1 MRVGA
6 DCDIPAAQLAE
17 TPYERF
23 VGQGSSDWLEQPR
36 NIDFEGFFV
45 LYKYTENAVN
55 LLGVQGQ
62 IGIIALSLDYVAQR
76 IGQVREA
83 VEMLKRG
90 GLNKLVKIPDPL
102 RLCTDANIKSK
113 SA

>member
-23 VGQGSSDWLEQPR
+23 VGQGSSDRLEQPR

-45 LYKYTENAVN
+45 LYKYTRLVCIEEYP
-55 LLGVQGQ
+55 
-62 IGIIALSLDYVAQR
+62 GILMSCIHVSLHHISMELSLRHKA
-76 IGQVREA
+76 
-83 VEMLKRG
+83 
-90 GLNKLVKIPDPL
+90 
-102 RLCTDANIKSK
+102 SK
-113 SA
+113 E